1 MARKEEAYVVTM
13 RLVRD
18 PRVPDNELVRSLSD
32 WKRLKDEGR
41 KPPKWNGE
49 TPTTLEGF
57 IRLLANSGP
66 AAISTRRIRGT
77 GRAVECAALF
87 TAATGWTDIMAQAM
101 SFIAFGLKPG
111 SHLDVACQSGRRRFG
126 IALNGDGEQEVV
138 EEGSDG

>member
-18 PRVPDNELVRSLSD
+18 PRVPDNELVQSLSD

-41 KPPKWNGE
+41 KPPKWSGE

-66 AAISTRRIRGT
+66 ATVSTRRIRGT

-87 TAATGWTDIMAQAM
+87 MAPTGWTDIMAQAM

-111 SHLDVACQSGRRRFG
+111 SYLDVACQSGRRRFG

>member
-18 PRVPDNELVRSLSD
+18 PGVPDSELVQSLSD

-41 KPPKWNGE
+41 KPPKWSGE

-66 AAISTRRIRGT
+66 AAVSTRKVNGE
-77 GRAVECAALF
+77 GRAVECVALF
-87 TAATGWTDIMAQAM
+87 TAPAGWTNIMAEAM
-101 SFIAFGLKPG
+101 SFIAFGLRPG
-111 SHLDVACQSGRRRFG
+111 SYLDVVCQSGHRRFG
-126 IALNGDGEQEVV
+126 IALNGDGEPEVV
-138 EEGSDG
+138 EEGSDD